1 MSQSPEHAREQDFRD
16 LLRDNHGRLVRIARS
31 YAREGEHEDL
41 LQEIALQLWR
51 ALPGYD
57 ARANRATWVYRV
69 ALNTALGQLRKRYA
83 RPSMHTM
90 DHRDLMPLTP
100 GSVGDPV
107 DADALLEDFLA
118 ALPPVDRAV
127 LMLSLDDLSYA
138 QIAEVT
144 GLNENAVGLRLH
156 RIKQRFNQMYL
167 EDPS

>member
-1 MSQSPEHAREQDFRD
+1 MSRSRKTAQEADFHA
-16 LLRDNHGRLVRIARS
+16 LLRENHGRLVRIARS
-31 YAREGEHEDL
+31 YASAGEHEDL

-57 ARANRATWVYRV
+57 ARARRATWVYRV
-69 ALNTALGQLRKRYA
+69 ALNTAMDHLRKRYA
-83 RPSMHTM
+83 RPSLHAM

-100 GSVGDPV
+100 ASAGDPV
-107 DADALLEDFLA
+107 DADALLEAFLA
-118 ALPPVDRAV
+118 ALPPIDRAV

-138 QIAEVT
+138 QIADVT

-156 RIKQRFNQMYL
+156 RIKQRFNRTYL